1 MNIIASIPIKPHLK
15 QFALLLEN
23 CEEDGIL
30 NLTKGGIIC
39 YVLRMMLIGKMN
51 MPDRNSYRLN
61 AEYCDELKFYLS
73 SSLIDRG
80 EVTISA
86 QNVVVFNQ
94 FLHKLLNE
102 LLLDRVL
109 TAKRKYREKEI
120 ETIYDFLRQFHVDE
134 LLTYDAVKKS
144 NYRLRKVKKLPIF
157 TERGGGGPE
166 AA

>member
-1 MNIIASIPIKPHLK
+1 M
-15 QFALLLEN
+15 
-23 CEEDGIL
+23 
-30 NLTKGGIIC
+30 
-39 YVLRMMLIGKMN
+39 
-51 MPDRNSYRLN
+51 
-61 AEYCDELKFYLS
+61 
-73 SSLIDRG
+73 
-80 EVTISA
+80 TISA

-144 NYRLRKVKKLPIF
+144 NYRLRKVKNLPIF